1 MTCKGTC
8 TSVPALKGVPYVGG
22 RLPRDPFTG
31 RSVEPGTYGPWT
43 RCRMCDVVIIWQGI
57 FCPCCGGRTTMRPR
71 ACRRQRTIR
80 IAEAKARRI
89 RIAAELAAVA
99 ATAAAPAPAAVA
111 RHAAAT
117 GAAAVGAA

>member
-8 TSVPALKGVPYVGG
+8 TAVPALKGVPYVSG

-43 RCRMCDVVIIWQGI
+43 RCRTCDVVFIWQGI
-57 FCPCCGGRTTMRPR
+57 FCPCCGGRTSSRPR
-71 ACRRQRTIR
+71 ACRRLRTIR
-80 IAEAKARRI
+80 IAEDKAMRI

-99 ATAAAPAPAAVA
+99 AAPAPVPAVA
-111 RHAAAT
+111 AQSVAAGSAA
-117 GAAAVGAA
+117 GAA

>member
-8 TSVPALKGVPYVGG
+8 TAVPALKGVPYVSG

-43 RCRMCDVVIIWQGI
+43 RCRICDVVFIWQGI
-57 FCPCCGGRTTMRPR
+57 FCPCCGGRTSKRPR
-71 ACRRQRTIR
+71 ACRRQSTIR
-80 IAEAKARRI
+80 DAEAKARRI

-99 ATAAAPAPAAVA
+99 AASAPAPVVAAPHAAAAAPA
-111 RHAAAT
+111 
-117 GAAAVGAA
+117 GAA